1 MHYNNNP
8 ERTLL
13 TLGRANLPYASDAP
27 VREDIAAL
35 GYADLRQFTIDDGTP
50 RSKRSK
56 IRYLAALFHDLD
68 VHTLA
73 DVIHGVLG
81 NPEFS
86 IGDVRLILGGWR
98 LNDASKRTAEVEI
111 VRIQKV
117 GEMLASGASHLAA
130 ARAAGVSV
138 DTVEN
143 IDEYLGL
150 SERYEER
157 LMDLSVAAVRD
168 GWSVRQLARHSGM
181 SRSRAHRYLT
191 RARKVLIEIGEVAQ

>member
-1 MHYNNNP
+1 MHYNHNP
-8 ERTLL
+8 ERELL
-13 TLGRANLPYASDAP
+13 TVGRYNLPYASDAP
-27 VREDIAAL
+27 VREDLARL
-35 GYADLRQFTIDDGTP
+35 GYTDLRQFSLDDGTP

-56 IRYLAALFHDLD
+56 VRYLAALFPDLD
-68 VHTLA
+68 VHSLA
-73 DVIHGVLG
+73 DVIHGALG
-81 NPEFS
+81 NPELS
-86 IGDVRLILGGWR
+86 VGDIRLILDGFR
-98 LNDASKRTAEVEI
+98 LNDASKRTAEVDV

-168 GWSVRQLARHSGM
+168 GWSVRQLARNSGM
-181 SRSRAHRYLT
+181 SRSRAHRYLN
-191 RARKVLIEIGEVAQ
+191 RARKVLVEIGEVAQ

>member
-1 MHYNNNP
+1 MQYSNP
-8 ERTLL
+8 ERQLL

-27 VREDIAAL
+27 VREDLAIL
-35 GYADLRQFTIDDGTP
+35 GYADLRQFTIEDGTP

-56 IRYLAALFHDLD
+56 VRYLAALFPDLD
-68 VHTLA
+68 ANSLA

-81 NPEFS
+81 NPELS
-86 IGDVRLILGGWR
+86 IGDIRLIIDGRR
-98 LNDASKRTAEVEI
+98 LNDASKRTSEVD
-111 VRIQKV
+111 VARIQKV
-117 GEMLASGASHLAA
+117 GELLASGATHLAA
-130 ARAAGVSV
+130 ARGSGVSV

-143 IDEYLGL
+143 IDDYLGL

-168 GWSVRQLARHSGM
+168 GWSVRKLAGHSGM

-191 RARKVLIEIGEVAQ
+191 RARRVLVEIGEVSA